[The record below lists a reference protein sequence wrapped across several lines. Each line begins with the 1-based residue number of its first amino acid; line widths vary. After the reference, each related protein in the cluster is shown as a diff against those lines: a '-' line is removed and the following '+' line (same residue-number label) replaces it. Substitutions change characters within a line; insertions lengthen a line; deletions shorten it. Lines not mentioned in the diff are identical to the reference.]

1 MNISIGAGNGT
12 HDAES
17 FYKRV
22 IAGQDP
28 GFQVRGD
35 ALIKIAKNF
44 EVFSVKNHDFTP
56 KIIFFPILGG
66 ARAGCAPPPPPW
78 IEWLLFNVKS
88 AICQLY
94 HGENMLIFNEMM
106 M

>member
-22 IAGQDP
+22 I
-28 GFQVRGD
+28 
-35 ALIKIAKNF
+35 
-44 EVFSVKNHDFTP
+44 
-56 KIIFFPILGG
+56 
-66 ARAGCAPPPPPW
+66 
-78 IEWLLFNVKS
+78 EWLLFNVKS
-88 AICQLY
+88 SICQLY